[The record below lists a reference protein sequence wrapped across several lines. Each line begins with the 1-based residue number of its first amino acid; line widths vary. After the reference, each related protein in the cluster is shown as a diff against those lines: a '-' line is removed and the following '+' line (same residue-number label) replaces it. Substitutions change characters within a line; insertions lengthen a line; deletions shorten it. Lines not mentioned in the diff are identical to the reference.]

1 MEKVIISE
9 DKILE
14 FIEKNDKRNNA
25 RLNNHKELIKRLV
38 DEKISLN
45 AIYSFIF
52 ENDNS
57 IGNKANFYKYVKR
70 HFGEA
75 KAKKVFVD
83 TKTNDEVKNIKTT
96 TTTTTQILPPKKA
109 KDILSQEFDLLSS

>member
-25 RLNNHKELIKRLV
+25 RLNHHKELIKRLV

-45 AIYSFIF
+45 AIYNFIF

-70 HFGEA
+70 HFDKA

-83 TKTNDEVKNIKTT
+83 TKTNDNEVKNIKTT
-96 TTTTTQILPPKKA
+96 TTTQILPPQKA